1 MAGFFPHSQKKVWH
15 GRKQRMELRTV
26 VGRVELQVCH
36 GKDPGDGHW
45 GCPIREHWGL
55 SAHQEMSPTLEQ
67 KLAFT
72 ATMTDSYEKAARM
85 SANWNCPIEASV
97 IHALVQRLGRRAE
110 QQIQKRL
117 SHPAQEAQ
125 PKRAPSPLGVLMM
138 DGWFARF
145 RGEGW
150 GRKKTKKDR
159 VAWHEI
165 KTGLF
170 YRQEQAGQ
178 SASGRGVIS
187 DKVIVRWQGEV
198 TEFGQ
203 RLNWEA
209 MRAGLGRA
217 SELLILADGGKWIWN
232 LAKDRWASAHQAL
245 DFWHGSQHLWELG
258 RACCVEEA
266 PSKSWVEQRLHQL
279 RHGQERAV
287 LDEIAKLKVVRGER
301 GKIVRRE
308 KKYLAQQAGRMN
320 YKELADRGWP
330 IGSGAVESQCNQSQ
344 GRFKRS
350 GQFWTSTGFRHLC
363 ALDEARHNGHWDE
376 IWTTA

>member
-1 MAGFFPHSQKKVWH
+1 MV
-15 GRKQRMELRTV
+15 LRTV
-26 VGRVELQVCH
+26 VGRVELTIRH
-36 GKDPGDGHW
+36 GKDPSDGHW
-45 GCPIREHWGL
+45 GCPIRERWGL
-55 SAHQEMSPTLEQ
+55 SAHQEMSPVLEQ

-72 ATMTDSYEKAARM
+72 ATTTFSYEKASQM
-85 SANWNCPIEASV
+85 SANWDCPVEGSV
-97 IHALVQRLGRRAE
+97 IHALVQRLGRKAE
-110 QQIQKRL
+110 QQTQARL
-117 SHPAQEAQ
+117 QQLPQEKEPQ
-125 PKRAPSPLGVLMM
+125 RAASELGVLMM

-150 GRKKTKKDR
+150 GKKKTKKDR
-159 VAWHEI
+159 VEWHEI

-178 SASGRGVIS
+178 TKGGRGVIS
-187 DKVIVRWQGEV
+187 EKVIIRWRGEPM
-198 TEFGQ
+198 ELGQ

-217 SELLILADGGKWIWN
+217 RELLALADGSKWIWK
-232 LAKDRWASAHQAL
+232 LTQDRWAWAHQGL
-245 DFWHGSQHLWELG
+245 DFWHGSQHVWELG
-258 RACCVEEA
+258 RAYCVDEA
-266 PSKSWVEQRLHQL
+266 RTKSWVEQRLHQL
-279 RHGQERAV
+279 RHGQEQEV
-287 LDEIAKLKVVRGER
+287 LEEFAALKVPRGER

-308 KKYLAQQAGRMN
+308 RNYFAEQGGRIN

-330 IGSGAVESQCNQSQ
+330 IGSGPVESQCNQSQ

-376 IWTTA
+376 LWTTA